1 MITAPHIVIVDD
13 EADRRQLT
21 EAILQALD
29 PGHLEGLPSVQDLLM
44 YIAKSLSA
52 GQSIDL
58 ILMDVHMPN
67 VDGIE
72 GCRQVRE
79 IPVCNDIP
87 ILMLTSANDVQTLK
101 TAFDAGAMDYIV
113 KTSSPL
119 ELVTRVK
126 SALKLKYEMD
136 KRKQHEGELL
146 TLTRQLMAQ
155 KQALE
160 AEVSAHKKSSY
171 QDELTGVYNAKAF
184 DHVLRVQWNQA
195 YKNKQAVA
203 LMLISIDFFNEYNLH
218 YGREKG
224 DELLKILAKW
234 LPPNTEN
241 TFSLRYDGSMFAVI
255 LNEDSQ
261 EDVVGMAERIL
272 KRARTAQIEHATSEA
287 DTVVSLSIGCTLQ
300 QPQRAPDLNTFVKMA
315 RQGLMEARRRGHNR
329 VIQQNSLLEEGPF
342 IALD

>member
-126 SALKLKYEMD
+126 SALKLKDEMD

-203 LMLISIDFFNEYNLH
+203 LMLISI
-218 YGREKG
+218 GRKCRCPSRSSR
-224 DELLKILAKW
+224 IM
-234 LPPNTEN
+234 PT
-241 TFSLRYDGSMFAVI
+241 SM
-255 LNEDSQ
+255 
-261 EDVVGMAERIL
+261 
-272 KRARTAQIEHATSEA
+272 
-287 DTVVSLSIGCTLQ
+287 
-300 QPQRAPDLNTFVKMA
+300 
-315 RQGLMEARRRGHNR
+315 
-329 VIQQNSLLEEGPF
+329 
-342 IALD
+342 